1 MAGASLSV
9 RAFEETD
16 MQTEVARPSQD
27 SSAHAANLPDR
38 LRSALVVMMSAAVM
52 AGLAVGA
59 MTLFSSPAGWVMKA
73 ANQAMTDHQQAVAT
87 SFAMN
92 LGD

>member
-1 MAGASLSV
+1 
-9 RAFEETD
+9 
-16 MQTEVARPSQD
+16 MQTETTRQSQGEV
-27 SSAHAANLPDR
+27 LRVRDR
-38 LRSALVVMMSAAVM
+38 MRSALVVVASAAVM
-52 AGLAVGA
+52 VGLAFGA
-59 MTLFSSPAGWVMKA
+59 MTLLSSPAGWVMKA